1 MALHSD
7 ASKRNAE
14 SVLRSLTNMGLPP
27 DRVTLSATTS
37 TSVQSNE
44 VQIYVR

>member
-1 MALHSD
+1 
-7 ASKRNAE
+7 
-14 SVLRSLTNMGLPP
+14 VLRSLSDMGLPA
-27 DRVTLSATTS
+27 DRVSLSATTS